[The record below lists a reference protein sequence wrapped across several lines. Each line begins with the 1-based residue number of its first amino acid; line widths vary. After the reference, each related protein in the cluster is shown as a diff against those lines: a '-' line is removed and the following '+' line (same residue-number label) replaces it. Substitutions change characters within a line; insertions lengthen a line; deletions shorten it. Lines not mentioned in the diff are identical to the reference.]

1 MLSFNQQATRPV
13 KDLLRSNRITEKF
26 STIKRTARMELVS
39 MSLTIPKVATRVAT
53 VQLQIRRKEVQE
65 ISSRTERKN

>member
-1 MLSFNQQATRPV
+1 
-13 KDLLRSNRITEKF
+13 
-26 STIKRTARMELVS
+26 